1 MKVVLYF
8 RPGCHLCEQ
17 VEAWLEELRPLYPCT
32 VERIDIEADEALQEA
47 FGERIPVL
55 EVGPY
60 TLEAPIERQR
70 LAVTLGAAQDREA
83 HIARAD
89 EAVYQARVRQKNRL
103 TRSNRA
109 VYWFSR
115 HYLLVFNVFFALY
128 VGLPFLAPAL
138 MEAGIQRPAGWIYRA
153 YSVTCHQLA
162 FRSWFLFGEQPAY
175 PRAAARVE
183 GWKSY
188 EEAINPDSDDLWTAR
203 RFVGNP
209 QVGYKVAFCE
219 RDVAIYLGILLFG
232 LLFGAT
238 RRRLPALPW
247 YLWILLGMVPVGLDG
262 VSQIISQLPFES
274 IHAVL
279 PYRES
284 TPLLRTLTG
293 FLFGFSTAWFGY
305 PLVEEAMQDT
315 RALLESKFAR
325 LEDALSAAERHH
337 QSTAP

>member
-17 VEAWLEELRPLYPCT
+17 AEAWLEELRPAYPHT
-32 VERIDIEADEALQEA
+32 LERIDISADESLAAA

-55 EVGPY
+55 EIGPY
-60 TLEAPIERQR
+60 TLEAPLERQR
-70 LAVTLGAAQDREA
+70 LAVTLAAAQDRET
-83 HIARAD
+83 HIARA
-89 EAVYQARVRQKNRL
+89 EESAYQARVQRKNRV

-115 HYLLVFNVFFALY
+115 HYMLVFNLFFALY
-128 VGLPFLAPAL
+128 VGLPFLAPVL
-138 MEAGIQRPAGWIYRA
+138 MNAGLTRPANWIYRA

-175 PRAAARVE
+175 PRAAAGVE

-188 EEAINPDSDDLWTAR
+188 EQAISPDSDDLWAAR
-203 RFVGNP
+203 RFTGNP

-232 LLFGAT
+232 LLFAAT
-238 RRRLPALPW
+238 KERIPPLPW
-247 YLWILLGMVPVGLDG
+247 YLWILLGMVPIGLDG
-262 VSQIISQLPFES
+262 VSQIISQLPFDS

-284 TPLLRTLTG
+284 TPFLRTLTG

-305 PLVEEAMQDT
+305 PLVAEAMRDT
-315 RALLESKFAR
+315 RSLLESKMAR
-325 LEDALSAAERHH
+325 LG
-337 QSTAP
+337 